1 MTIYYILSL
10 TCRLIGFC
18 QWADFLF
25 ERHEQRVKAQKV
37 ADAPS
42 TRPELEKTLED
53 GKL

>member
-10 TCRLIGFC
+10 ASRLAGFV
-18 QWADFLF
+18 QLAEFFWTK
-25 ERHEQRVKAQKV
+25 HEQKVKAQKV

-53 GKL
+53 GNL